1 MSKRPVDCTCRTS
14 HSNCIS
20 TLRRKKRKTQNNYE
34 PVCPAT
40 FERFKECS
48 LLELMQSISRF
59 YHTDW
64 SRHPCRQFYYG
75 CCKQIFV
82 RRVCKSGKLGKL
94 AFDTIETIKKTPGRQ
109 IDDIIDIS
117 VFYELDNVV
126 NILF

>member
-1 MSKRPVDCTCRTS
+1 MSKRPADCTCRTS

-48 LLELMQSISRF
+48 FLELMRSISRF

-64 SRHPCRQFYYG
+64 TRHPCRQFYYG

-126 NILF
+126 NIFF

>member
-1 MSKRPVDCTCRTS
+1 MSKRPATCTCHTS
-14 HSNCIS
+14 HSDCI
-20 TLRRKKRKTQNNYE
+20 LRRKKRKTQNYE

-40 FERFKECS
+40 FERFKDCS
-48 LLELMQSISRF
+48 LLELMRSISRF

-64 SRHPCRQFYYG
+64 SRYPCRQFYYG

-94 AFDTIETIKKTPGRQ
+94 AFDTIETIKKNPGRQ
-109 IDDIIDIS
+109 VDDIIDIS